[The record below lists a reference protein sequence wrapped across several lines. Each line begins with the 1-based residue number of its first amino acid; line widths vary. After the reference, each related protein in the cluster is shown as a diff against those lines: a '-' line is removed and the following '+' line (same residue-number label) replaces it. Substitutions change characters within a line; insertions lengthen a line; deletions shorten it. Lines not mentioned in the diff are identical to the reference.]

1 MIYQI
6 AGIVIVTVSILCGT
20 WYAVTLKQTQ
30 AKERKDALKRREARN
45 ERIFSNEAMMLYED
59 EKQRRIEAE
68 TKCFI
73 YQRQL
78 KMAREQMA
86 RVKISEVK

>member
-68 TKCFI
+68 TKCGI